1 MSGSFRFFIS
11 ISLAQPKPDYFFGF
25 SALPPE
31 GEPGT
36 SAPLPVVEP
45 PLTAPPDAL
54 GDVDEGG
61 LDGSQP
67 TTRADTPK
75 AISNEQINGVLRIE
89 LSNREFQILAS
100 IHSTKVETTI
110 L

>member
-11 ISLAQPKPDYFFGF
+11 IGLAEPKPDYFLGF

-45 PLTAPPDAL
+45 LPAPPDAL
-54 GDVDEGG
+54 GEVDEGV
-61 LDGSQP
+61 LEGSQP
-67 TTRADTPK
+67 TTSADTPK